1 MLFAAREAYLA
12 NHDGTP
18 SLSIQRFALA
28 SLSRSGPHEIR
39 AGRLVLPVP
48 FLLGWGGGTNTAC
61 YTFIKMNVFGLFS
74 LLLCLVLFPTV
85 GTAGLYQ
92 WTDAQGNL
100 HITDTPPPVPEK
112 KSASLDEAAPPVSP
126 SAPQRKTST
135 KRQATVG
142 QARAEVRPLP
152 NAASDP
158 QPSHSARNHTLLS
171 GLNQTQTTTIS
182 PWQVFEGN
190 SASTKAAVQRWT
202 DEKGIEHFVDA
213 VPDTRRR

>member
-1 MLFAAREAYLA
+1 MSV
-12 NHDGTP
+12 H
-18 SLSIQRFALA
+18 
-28 SLSRSGPHEIR
+28 
-39 AGRLVLPVP
+39 
-48 FLLGWGGGTNTAC
+48 
-61 YTFIKMNVFGLFS
+61 GLFS

-112 KSASLDEAAPPVSP
+112 QSASLDEAAPPVSP
-126 SAPQRKTST
+126 SAPQKKTST
-135 KRQATVG
+135 KSQASVG
-142 QARAEVRPLP
+142 RLRAEIRPVP
-152 NAASDP
+152 DVTSAP
-158 QPSHSARNHTLLS
+158 QSSRNARNHSMLGS
-171 GLNQTQTTTIS
+171 LNQAQTTTTS

-190 SASTKAAVQRWT
+190 SASTKVAVQRWT

>member
-1 MLFAAREAYLA
+1 MHVY
-12 NHDGTP
+12 G
-18 SLSIQRFALA
+18 
-28 SLSRSGPHEIR
+28 
-39 AGRLVLPVP
+39 
-48 FLLGWGGGTNTAC
+48 LL
-61 YTFIKMNVFGLFS
+61 S
-74 LLLCLVLFPTV
+74 LLFCLMLFPTV

-112 KSASLDEAAPPVSP
+112 KSAPISAPIVEAAPPASQF
-126 SAPQRKTST
+126 APQKKTST
-135 KRQATVG
+135 KG
-142 QARAEVRPLP
+142 QASVGRPQAEVRSMP
-152 NAASDP
+152 NLTSAP
-158 QPSHSARNHTLLS
+158 QSSRDVRNHSMLGS
-171 GLNQTQTTTIS
+171 LNQAQATTTS

>member
-1 MLFAAREAYLA
+1 MRADGLA
-12 NHDGTP
+12 
-18 SLSIQRFALA
+18 
-28 SLSRSGPHEIR
+28 
-39 AGRLVLPVP
+39 LPLP

-61 YTFIKMNVFGLFS
+61 YTFSKMNVYGLFS

-112 KSASLDEAAPPVSP
+112 KSAPIVEAAPPGSQF
-126 SAPQRKTST
+126 APQKKTST
-135 KRQATVG
+135 KSQASVG
-142 QARAEVRPLP
+142 RPQAEIRPVP
-152 NAASDP
+152 DGTSAP
-158 QPSHSARNHTLLS
+158 QSSRNARNHSVLGS
-171 GLNQTQTTTIS
+171 VNQAQTTTTS

-190 SASTKAAVQRWT
+190 SASTKVAVQRWT